1 MIGLAIIGFLV
12 FLLLDKP
19 ASTNVI
25 NLIQIIS
32 WPIVILITLLLLHRP
47 LSRFIESL
55 GGPNVQ
61 TFKVSV
67 LQFGLELSKASA
79 SKFTPH
85 WADTSNDL
93 DLRLTAAD
101 ELISNIPSLFDQFK
115 DTTSLDYALIDIGN
129 GDKWLTSRLFIF
141 AIMLERM
148 RGLRCLVFVET
159 TSEGRQCFLGIASP
173 IQLRWKLAMRYPWLE
188 SAFTQALGNL
198 PPPVLSVHGAI
209 DPELARSI
217 VRQFLDNPVIQS
229 KTPPSPDDDWAT
241 ITRTKKP
248 AFWEHANW
256 IDRTW
261 IHKQVDIINS
271 RAYRKSNTQDSP
283 TTQTQ
288 YPLNN
293 SGEPALHWN

>member
-1 MIGLAIIGFLV
+1 MARRPADPQLGRVRQSAHPDTIRLTHHAAASPGFLSDRLPGPHERFLRECFPILWRTLTSVSSCFLRGFFPPFYHFSISFIGQQSLVVIGLAIIGFLV

-61 TFKVSV
+61 PFKVSV

-141 AIMLERM
+141 AIML
-148 RGLRCLVFVET
+148 
-159 TSEGRQCFLGIASP
+159 
-173 IQLRWKLAMRYPWLE
+173 
-188 SAFTQALGNL
+188 
-198 PPPVLSVHGAI
+198 
-209 DPELARSI
+209 
-217 VRQFLDNPVIQS
+217 
-229 KTPPSPDDDWAT
+229 
-241 ITRTKKP
+241 
-248 AFWEHANW
+248 
-256 IDRTW
+256 
-261 IHKQVDIINS
+261 
-271 RAYRKSNTQDSP
+271 
-283 TTQTQ
+283 
-288 YPLNN
+288 
-293 SGEPALHWN
+293 